1 MVKVFEPEMIAF
13 MLVVTALLIWLS
25 RRVFRRALMSY
36 RSASS

>member
-1 MVKVFEPEMIAF
+1 MVKVLEPEMMAF
-13 MLVVTALLIWLS
+13 MLAVAVGLVWLS